1 MIHVAQD
8 IPPRR
13 VCPSAVPRCVA
24 GAPDYDP
31 GMHLADIAAR
41 LPIPEEV
48 RRRLPLPE
56 RQIAVVRLEGVI
68 AAGGGGMRRSGISLE
83 RLESALT
90 KAFDLPALQ
99 AVALAINSPGGA
111 PTQSALVADRIR
123 GLAKEKDVPV
133 IAFCE
138 DVAASGGYWLACAAD
153 EIIAHPTSLVGSIGV
168 VSGGF
173 GLQGAIDRY
182 GIERRLHTAG
192 ENKARLDPFLPE
204 DPDDVAWLRGELEE
218 LHALFTG
225 WVRERRGDRLKGD
238 EAKVFSGEVWTG
250 GRAHELGLVDGLGT
264 LRGVLEER
272 WPKAKIVPVSAGKGL
287 VGAVLGRTAASAL
300 GSPAGALG
308 AAALGADLV
317 PEALR
322 ALEERAAWARFGL

>member
-1 MIHVAQD
+1 MN
-8 IPPRR
+8 
-13 VCPSAVPRCVA
+13 
-24 GAPDYDP
+24 
-31 GMHLADIAAR
+31 LTDIAGR
-41 LPIPEEV
+41 LPIPEGV
-48 RRRLPLPE
+48 RQLLPVPE
-56 RQIAVVRLEGVI
+56 QQVAVVRLEGVI
-68 AAGGGGMRRSGISLE
+68 AAGGASGMRRTGISLE
-83 RLESALT
+83 RLESALK
-90 KAFDLPALQ
+90 KAFELSGLQ

-225 WVRERRGDRLKGD
+225 WVRERRGDRLTGG
-238 EAKVFSGEVWTG
+238 EETVFSGEVWTG
-250 GRAHELGLVDGLGT
+250 GRAKELGLIDGLGT
-264 LRGVLEER
+264 LRGVLGER
-272 WPKAKIVPVSAGKGL
+272 YPKAKIVPVSANKGL
-287 VGAVLGRTAASAL
+287 VGAVLGRGSSTTLAPAAV
-300 GSPAGALG
+300 
-308 AAALGADLV
+308 AALGADLV

-322 ALEERAAWARFGL
+322 ALEDRAAWARFGL